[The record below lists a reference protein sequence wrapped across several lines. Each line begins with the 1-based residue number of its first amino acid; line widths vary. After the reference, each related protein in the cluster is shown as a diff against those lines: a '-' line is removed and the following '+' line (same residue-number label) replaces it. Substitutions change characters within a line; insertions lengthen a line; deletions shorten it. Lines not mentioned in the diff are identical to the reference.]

1 MRGQQTEIGRQE
13 SACWAETPGGVDG
26 AERGQEDKSE
36 IGENT
41 YIHYLVQ
48 NSWLVGTCCRTQG
61 PCSVLCDDVE
71 GWGGLGWEEGRTKRE
86 GSHIHAQLVRIVV
99 QQKLTQLWTTTILQ
113 EGAETTHTHTPRKE
127 KEKRIKSEY

>member
-13 SACWAETPGGVDG
+13 NACCAETPGRVDG

-36 IGENT
+36 ISENT

-61 PCSVLCDDVE
+61 APFSAL
-71 GWGGLGWEEGRTKRE
+71 
-86 GSHIHAQLVRIVV
+86 
-99 QQKLTQLWTTTILQ
+99 
-113 EGAETTHTHTPRKE
+113 
-127 KEKRIKSEY
+127 